1 MRVVFSV
8 SAMLVGLLG
17 AYLVGTGV
25 FLPSS
30 TSPGTWWEPILVP
43 FMSSHPLSWLLLTLS
58 VALGFFGV
66 AAAGD
71 PRSRISHVRTGQ
83 ILLFGGTFS
92 VLTAAGFAAL
102 LFLLWRQ
109 GATGAHSLGLVF
121 SLAAIQACLGL
132 ILGGGATIAGRGF
145 RHVTVPVMLLGAIE
159 TAAAGALLYY
169 GTSL

>member
-1 MRVVFSV
+1 MRVVLSV

-17 AYLVGTGV
+17 TYLVGTGV
-25 FLPSS
+25 FLPGNAP
-30 TSPGTWWEPILVP
+30 PGTWWEPILIP
-43 FMSSHPLSWLLLTLS
+43 FASPHPLSWLLLTVS
-58 VALGFFGV
+58 VALAFFGV
-66 AAAGD
+66 AVAGST
-71 PRSRISHVRTGQ
+71 RSRTSQVRTGH

-102 LFLLWRQ
+102 LFFLWRQ
-109 GATGAHSLGLVF
+109 GGTSAHNLGLVF

-159 TAAAGALLYY
+159 TAAAGALLFY